1 MRRAP
6 LAQGARFLVFGAL
19 NTVAT
24 YAIYCVLV
32 AFIAP
37 QLAYALVFG
46 LGIAIAYVLNARFV
60 FGTRMRVGSA
70 TLYPLVY
77 VVQYAANAVLIDAF
91 IGAGLGPRAALAIA
105 LALVTPLSYALNRA
119 VLSRRGRSPGA

>member
-6 LAQGARFLVFGAL
+6 VAQGARFLVFGAL
-19 NTVAT
+19 NTLAT

-32 AFIAP
+32 ALISP
-37 QLAYALVFG
+37 QIAYALVFA
-46 LGIAIAYVLNARFV
+46 LGIAIAYVLNTRFV

-77 VVQYAANAVLIDAF
+77 VVQYVANALLIGAF

-105 LALVTPLSYALNRA
+105 LAVVTPLSYVLNRA
-119 VLSRRGRSPGA
+119 VLSRHERSPGP